1 MASEMDRRAFL
12 PGGLKVELVDDRV
25 LIHARPPGGAAAC
38 PRCGEISRRVQS
50 HYERRLADLPAH
62 GRQVRLVLSTRRF
75 RCRSISCRTRVF
87 AERFST
93 AIAQPYARRTSRLQD
108 LVRNLGLAL
117 GGRPA

>member
-1 MASEMDRRAFL
+1 MDRRAFL

-75 RCRSISCRTRVF
+75 RCNRPVRT
-87 AERFST
+87 AAQAT
-93 AIAQPYARRTSRLQD
+93 ALAFLDCGTQFHGSSSSRRLILWSPMRARMSAR
-108 LVRNLGLAL
+108 
-117 GGRPA
+117 